1 MIWDLV
7 FYEDT
12 IPPLPIFSIGSPIKG
27 YQTPSFSL
35 AQIESAKK
43 SLEWAFGPFFVSRGF
58 VPDAA
63 SEITPASRSMSIVK
77 SSVALVTE
85 LIDTTIQAL
94 GLELWGVELLQQG
107 RFSLLRIYIEREEGV
122 TIEDCEKVSRQVSA
136 LLDVED
142 PIAGEYTLEVSSPGV
157 DRPLF
162 SIEQYEQYVGSEVN
176 LKLRR
181 PLDGR
186 RKFKGQI
193 IKVSEGVVS
202 LLVEGTEYD
211 LEYSEIE
218 SASIVF

>member
-1 MIWDLV
+1 MI
-7 FYEDT
+7 
-12 IPPLPIFSIGSPIKG
+12 G
-27 YQTPSFSL
+27 
-35 AQIESAKK
+35 
-43 SLEWAFGPFFVSRGF
+43 
-58 VPDAA
+58 
-63 SEITPASRSMSIVK
+63 
-77 SSVALVTE
+77 
-85 LIDTTIQAL
+85 TTVQAL

-107 RFSLLRIYIEREEGV
+107 RYSLLRVYIEREEGV

-162 SIEQYEQYVGSEVN
+162 SVEQYAKYVGSEVN

-181 PLDGR
+181 AVDGR

-193 IKVSEGVVS
+193 IKVSGDIVG

-211 LEYSEIE
+211 LGHSEIE
-218 SASIVF
+218 KASIVY

>member
-1 MIWDLV
+1 LRKV
-7 FYEDT
+7 N
-12 IPPLPIFSIGSPIKG
+12 S
-27 YQTPSFSL
+27 
-35 AQIESAKK
+35 
-43 SLEWAFGPFFVSRGF
+43 
-58 VPDAA
+58 
-63 SEITPASRSMSIVK
+63 SEVLI
-77 SSVALVTE
+77 TE
-85 LIDTTIQAL
+85 LIGTTVQAL

-107 RFSLLRIYIEREEGV
+107 RYSLLRVYIEREEGV

-162 SIEQYEQYVGSEVN
+162 SVEQYAKYVGSEVN

-181 PLDGR
+181 AVDGR

-193 IKVSEGVVS
+193 IKVSGDIVG

-211 LEYSEIE
+211 LEHSDIE
-218 SASIVF
+218 KASIVY

>member
-1 MIWDLV
+1 MN
-7 FYEDT
+7 
-12 IPPLPIFSIGSPIKG
+12 S
-27 YQTPSFSL
+27 
-35 AQIESAKK
+35 
-43 SLEWAFGPFFVSRGF
+43 
-58 VPDAA
+58 
-63 SEITPASRSMSIVK
+63 SEVLI
-77 SSVALVTE
+77 TE
-85 LIDTTIQAL
+85 LIGTTVQAL

-107 RFSLLRIYIEREEGV
+107 RYSLLRVYIEREEGV

-162 SIEQYEQYVGSEVN
+162 SIEQYAQYVGSEVN

-181 PLDGR
+181 ALDGR

-193 IKVSEGVVS
+193 IKVSGDIVG

-211 LEYSEIE
+211 LEHSDIE
-218 SASIVF
+218 KASIVY

>member
-1 MIWDLV
+1 MN
-7 FYEDT
+7 
-12 IPPLPIFSIGSPIKG
+12 
-27 YQTPSFSL
+27 
-35 AQIESAKK
+35 
-43 SLEWAFGPFFVSRGF
+43 
-58 VPDAA
+58 
-63 SEITPASRSMSIVK
+63 

-94 GLELWGVELLQQG
+94 GLDLWGVELLQQG
-107 RFSLLRIYIEREEGV
+107 KYSLLRIYIEREEGV

-142 PIAGEYTLEVSSPGV
+142 PIAGEYTLEVSSPGM

-162 SIEQYEQYVGSEVN
+162 SIEHYSQYVGSEVD

-193 IKVSEGVVS
+193 IKVSGDIVGLV
-202 LLVEGTEYD
+202 VEGSEYD
-211 LEYSEIE
+211 LEFSDIE
-218 SASIVF
+218 KASIVF